1 MSELA
6 PINQDD
12 VEIWRPS
19 AAINPERLNYLW
31 TLAERMAD
39 SSLVPE
45 SLRTEGRGND
55 KTDLPREKIVANVF
69 AVVEQADRWNISP
82 FALLACAAIVHG
94 RLGFEGKVIS
104 SVLKSSFG
112 IDLDYDWNGTG
123 ENMSIT
129 IRGKKPGSDKILE
142 VTGTVAEW
150 KTTGNGSPWRP
161 TTYAKM
167 LAYRGA
173 REWSR
178 LHEPSA
184 ILGVLADD
192 EIQQI
197 GFERQAQ
204 IARSVAPSLE
214 GRFGGVRNS
223 EGFDP
228 ASVNKQI
235 ADARQVPMDIIDA
248 ATGEIIEN
256 SEVQAGQ
263 VSSDIP
269 GRKGDE
275 PGASAQRT
283 SSDARGSGTAD
294 ASSRSQQTRPSSSTA
309 EPAAHNG
316 SGAGSSPA
324 AGTTDSPAS
333 VPSSRAADD
342 SVPGEGEGPS
352 SLPSLSRDA
361 FLKFSGQLARMQSE
375 ENVIKAKDAWF
386 KDNKVKPSAK
396 EIELF
401 KQITQAHVDR
411 AKAKMDVGKVMAD
424 IQKWVEADIP
434 EDL

>member
-1 MSELA
+1 MSELS
-6 PINQDD
+6 PINQEDMD
-12 VEIWRPS
+12 IWRPS

-45 SLRTEGRGND
+45 SLRTEGKGTD
-55 KTDLPREKIVANVF
+55 KVDLPREKVVANVF

-112 IDLDYDWNGTG
+112 IDLDYEWNGTG

-129 IRGKKPGSDKILE
+129 IRGKKPGSDKVLE

-173 REWSR
+173 REFAR
-178 LHEPSA
+178 VHEPSA

-197 GFERQAQ
+197 GFERNAQ
-204 IARSVAPSLE
+204 IARTVVPTLQ

-223 EGFDP
+223 EGFD
-228 ASVNKQI
+228 AAAVTKQI
-235 ADARQVPMDIIDA
+235 EHAQTVAMEKIDTE
-248 ATGEIIEN
+248 TGEIIE
-256 SEVQAGQ
+256 
-263 VSSDIP
+263 
-269 GRKGDE
+269 
-275 PGASAQRT
+275 T
-283 SSDARGSGTAD
+283 S
-294 ASSRSQQTRPSSSTA
+294 PSSSKV
-309 EPAAHNG
+309 EPAPHKG

-324 AGTTDSPAS
+324 ADTTNSPDTSRSSSPAAGDS
-333 VPSSRAADD
+333 AAGDN
-342 SVPGEGEGPS
+342 EGPS
-352 SLPSLSRDA
+352 SQPTLPRSVFTKFATTIARFKTEQNVKKGVKA
-361 FLKFSGQLARMQSE
+361 FFETEG
-375 ENVIKAKDAWF
+375 IKAGTQVERD
-386 KDNKVKPSAK
+386 
-396 EIELF
+396 LF
-401 KQITQAHVDR
+401 ATIRDQYIASVVNGG
-411 AKAKMDVGKVMAD
+411 MDVGKFLA
-424 IQKWVEADIP
+424 EANSWIEQDVP
-434 EDL
+434 EEVL

>member
-1 MSELA
+1 MSDLT
-6 PINQDD
+6 PIQQEN

-45 SLRTEGRGND
+45 SLRTEGKGD
-55 KTDLPREKIVANVF
+55 AKKDLPREKIVANVF

-94 RLGFEGKVIS
+94 KLGFEGKVIS
-104 SVLKSSFG
+104 SVLKSCFG
-112 IDLDYDWNGTG
+112 IDLDYEWSGSG

-129 IRGKKPGSDKILE
+129 IRGKKIGSDKVLE
-142 VTGTVAEW
+142 ITGTVAEW

-204 IARSVAPSLE
+204 LARNVAPSLE
-214 GRFGGVRNS
+214 GRFGGIKGS
-223 EGFDP
+223 EGFD
-228 ASVNKQI
+228 ATAETNQNEN
-235 ADARQVPMDIIDA
+235 ARQVPMDIIDTD
-248 ATGEIIEN
+248 TGEVIEQN
-256 SEVQAGQ
+256 TEAQAGT
-263 VSSDIP
+263 SD
-269 GRKGDE
+269 RASTTQASRT
-275 PGASAQRT
+275 ASAKPPVP
-283 SSDARGSGTAD
+283 GTGGGPGNAD
-294 ASSRSQQTRPSSSTA
+294 ASTPAQQNRQHSSTA
-309 EPAAHNG
+309 EPAAHNSLDVG
-316 SGAGSSPA
+316 STPA
-324 AGTTDSPAS
+324 AGTTDDAPISHPRSFFEEFSGAL
-333 VPSSRAADD
+333 VRARQM
-342 SVPGEGEGPS
+342 E
-352 SLPSLSRDA
+352 SLP
-361 FLKFSGQLARMQSE
+361 
-375 ENVIKAKDAWF
+375 KAKDAFF
-386 KDNKVKPSAK
+386 KGKG
-396 EIELF
+396 IE
-401 KQITQAHVDR
+401 VN
-411 AKAKMDVGKVMAD
+411 
-424 IQKWVEADIP
+424 EADKRLLQTIYKAHEDRIKGGLDATQVLTQCRQWIEEDVP
-434 EDL
+434 EDKL